1 MSEAAR
7 PVLVLHADPEVG
19 PRVRAAMPGG
29 YTVQEAADWTALRA
43 ALRDAPPSTLVVV
56 DPYFGSAPQLA
67 HELLHL
73 LTDFPSTPVVA
84 AIRLDPEATE
94 DLFTL
99 TDWGVTEIVTLTHD
113 DTPNALRE
121 RLRGA
126 QGRPLKVLLDSLL
139 PHDLPAQARTIID
152 TAAEVVA
159 TGGSIHD
166 LAARLGI
173 SERTLRRW
181 CEAGGLPP
189 ARKLLTWMRLLLAAE
204 LLDDPG
210 RTAVGV
216 AHTFGYSTGT
226 NFWKAMHAFAGAGPT
241 ALRERGAFAAASRA
255 FLARLAKYRRRVGS

>member
-1 MSEAAR
+1 MTEAAR
-7 PVLVLHADPEVG
+7 PVLALHADPEVSA
-19 PRVRAAMPGG
+19 RVRAATRGG
-29 YTVQEAADWTALRA
+29 YAVQEVADWTALRA
-43 ALRDAPPSTLVVV
+43 ALREAAPSTLVVV
-56 DPYFGSAPQLA
+56 DPYFGSGSRLAPD
-67 HELLHL
+67 LLHL
-73 LTDFPSTPVVA
+73 LADFPSTPVVA
-84 AIRLDPEATE
+84 TLKLDPDATA

-99 TDWGVTEIVTLTHD
+99 GDWGVTEIVTLTHD

-126 QGRPLKVLLDSLL
+126 QGLPLKVLLDSLL

-152 TAAEVVA
+152 TAADVVA
-159 TGGSIHD
+159 RGGAIQD

-216 AHTFGYSTGT
+216 ARAFGYSTGT
-226 NFWKAMHAFAGAGPT
+226 NFGKAMHAFAGAGPT
-241 ALRERGAFAAASRA
+241 ALREQGASASASRA
-255 FLARLAKYRRRVGS
+255 FLARLAKYRRRAGS